1 MLLQHN
7 AGVMKRTQQ
16 FSLLLVAAL
25 LGIFAA
31 LALGSSYEYDKRTG
45 DPMLGVPAALVLL
58 YDADGRVIWSST
70 FPGEPSSD
78 VLARTARVELRD
90 AQDRVIETAPVDP
103 SGYGSA
109 HPVVHINGKPVAVK
123 DLLRS
128 SYGYGGYDDDDRY
141 YGDGSYDGSYRDDDR
156 YDSSSSSYDHD
167 DRYDDHDGS
176 YDHNDH
182 DDDHHDASGDD
193 DRYRDDD

>member
-1 MLLQHN
+1 
-7 AGVMKRTQQ
+7 MKRTQQ

-31 LALGSSYEYDKRTG
+31 LALGSSYETRPG
-45 DPMLGVPAALVLL
+45 DPSLGVPAAVVLL

-70 FPGEPSSD
+70 FPGEPPSD

-90 AQDRVIETAPVDP
+90 AQDRVIETAPVEP

-109 HPVVHINGKPVAVK
+109 YPVVHINGRPVAVK

-128 SYGYGGYDDDDRY
+128 SYGYGGYDDDGRY
-141 YGDGSYDGSYRDDDR
+141 YGDGSYDGSYRDDDG
-156 YDSSSSSYDHD
+156 YGSSSYDHDD

-176 YDHNDH
+176 YDHHDH

-193 DRYRDDD
+193 DRYHDDD

>member
-1 MLLQHN
+1 
-7 AGVMKRTQQ
+7 MKRTQQ

-31 LALGSSYEYDKRTG
+31 LALGSSYETRSG
-45 DPMLGVPAALVLL
+45 DPAAGIPAAVVLL

-78 VLARTARVELRD
+78 VLARTAQVELRD

-128 SYGYGGYDDDDRY
+128 SYGYGSYDGDDRYSSDDGYRYDSYRYDDDY
-141 YGDGSYDGSYRDDDR
+141 
-156 YDSSSSSYDHD
+156 
-167 DRYDDHDGS
+167 RYDDHDDDDDPH
-176 YDHNDH
+176 YDDH
-182 DDDHHDASGDD
+182 DDDHHDASGDGDHHD
-193 DRYRDDD
+193 D

>member
-1 MLLQHN
+1 
-7 AGVMKRTQQ
+7 MKRTQQ

-31 LALGSSYEYDKRTG
+31 LALGSSYETRPG
-45 DPMLGVPAALVLL
+45 DPALGTPAAVVLL

-141 YGDGSYDGSYRDDDR
+141 YGDGSYRDDDG

-193 DRYRDDD
+193 DHDRDD